1 MPYWINEDQACAPDS
16 RLTEGFRDSS
26 DFTRLR
32 GNYSFG
38 GTRQYDFPFKY
49 KRTQKKS
56 HERGEEEG
64 DGEGEGEGEG
74 IDFTQTGKSS
84 HIMRPYLTL
93 KIHVSDTSS
102 DKLPTG

>member
-49 KRTQKKS
+49 KRTQTQS

-64 DGEGEGEGEG
+64 DGEGEGEG

-102 DKLPTG
+102 DKIPTG

>member
-1 MPYWINEDQACAPDS
+1 MPYWINEDQACAPDFC
-16 RLTEGFRDSS
+16 LTEGFRDSS

-32 GNYSFG
+32 GNYSFR

-49 KRTQKKS
+49 KRTRTQS

-64 DGEGEGEGEG
+64 DGEGEG

>member
-49 KRTQKKS
+49 KRTQTQS

-64 DGEGEGEGEG
+64 DGEGEG

>member
-49 KRTQKKS
+49 KRTQTQS
-56 HERGEEEG
+56 HERGEEEE
-64 DGEGEGEGEG
+64 DGEGEGEG

-102 DKLPTG
+102 DKIPTG

>member
-49 KRTQKKS
+49 KRTQTQS

-64 DGEGEGEGEG
+64 DGEGEGEG